1 MNIFQVIDSYQYE
14 MESRYQ
20 EKSMLTNLFTEHKF
34 IGWLGLF
41 IVFFSIFAIFVF
53 QFLEW
58 ESSENKIL
66 TIAEVNLVLINKL
79 NFSIIRKRPDFLSEP
94 ISKLNG

>member
-1 MNIFQVIDSYQYE
+1 MVEIIIRQFYDLLIKNIFQVIDSYQYE

-58 ESSENKIL
+58 ESNDNNK
-66 TIAEVNLVLINKL
+66 
-79 NFSIIRKRPDFLSEP
+79 S
-94 ISKLNG
+94 

>member
-1 MNIFQVIDSYQYE
+1 MVEIIIRQFNNLLITNIFQVIDSYQYE

-58 ESSENKIL
+58 ESNDNNK
-66 TIAEVNLVLINKL
+66 
-79 NFSIIRKRPDFLSEP
+79 S
-94 ISKLNG
+94 

>member
-1 MNIFQVIDSYQYE
+1 MKDLFLVIDSYQYQ

-20 EKSMLTNLFTEHKF
+20 ETSSLTNLFIENKF

-41 IVFFSIFAIFVF
+41 IIFFSIFIIIIF

-58 ESSENKIL
+58 ESKDNNK
-66 TIAEVNLVLINKL
+66 E
-79 NFSIIRKRPDFLSEP
+79 
-94 ISKLNG
+94 

>member
-1 MNIFQVIDSYQYE
+1 MKDIFLVLDSYQYQ

-20 EKSMLTNLFTEHKF
+20 ETSSLTNLFTENKF

-41 IVFFSIFAIFVF
+41 IVFFSIFAIIIF

-58 ESSENKIL
+58 ESNDENK
-66 TIAEVNLVLINKL
+66 E
-79 NFSIIRKRPDFLSEP
+79 
-94 ISKLNG
+94 

>member
-1 MNIFQVIDSYQYE
+1 MKDKFLVLDSYQYQ

-20 EKSMLTNLFTEHKF
+20 ETSSLTNLFTENKF

-41 IVFFSIFAIFVF
+41 IVFFSIFAIIIF

-58 ESSENKIL
+58 ESNDKNK
-66 TIAEVNLVLINKL
+66 
-79 NFSIIRKRPDFLSEP
+79 D
-94 ISKLNG
+94 